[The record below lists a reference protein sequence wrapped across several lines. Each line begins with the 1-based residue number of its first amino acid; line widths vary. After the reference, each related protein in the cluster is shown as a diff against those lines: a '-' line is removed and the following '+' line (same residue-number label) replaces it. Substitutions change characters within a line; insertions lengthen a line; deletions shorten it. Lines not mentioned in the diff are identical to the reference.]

1 MQIRRDTNF
10 ATSPLDRET
19 SLKKIAA
26 TQENARIKKNRRKEK
41 ETICIYFFKEV
52 QCSQNQKK
60 IKNKGPKRSS
70 LAGNRTRGGRVR
82 ADRVTDY
89 TTRDQLNEA
98 EKFWFLTLPFMHFVQ
113 KGPKSHE
120 AVGNLPKEIRQ
131 RGNNFLGGEEN
142 CWLRNTPAIFGKGAS
157 GIV

>member
-1 MQIRRDTNF
+1 MHIFFQRSAMQ
-10 ATSPLDRET
+10 P
-19 SLKKIAA
+19 KP
-26 TQENARIKKNRRKEK
+26 
-41 ETICIYFFKEV
+41 
-52 QCSQNQKK
+52 KK
-60 IKNKGPKRSS
+60 IKNKGQKRSS

-89 TTRDQLNEA
+89 TTRDQLNDG

-142 CWLRNTPAIFGKGAS
+142 CWLRNTLPSLAREHRDVLNSFKYSNDVHYLRINFLGLTEF
-157 GIV
+157 V